1 MTRIVIAIA
10 NETLR
15 ESIAG
20 MLQRNGIEIRNVC
33 QSGREAI
40 RAIKRMGGGVVILS
54 ARLTDMTADEFV
66 DLLYDDEQYLLLA
79 RPTEME
85 NCVSDRFFRVA
96 LPVHSG
102 ELLGCVRILMQ
113 LDERIVAASVP
124 KRTEEEKQVITTA
137 KELLMEKNSMT
148 EDQAYRFIQKRS
160 METSTPMP
168 DVAQMILTALS

>member
-66 DLLYDDEQYLLLA
+66 DLLYDDAQYLLLA

-85 NCVSDRFFRVA
+85 NCVSDRF
-96 LPVHSG
+96 
-102 ELLGCVRILMQ
+102 VRILMQ